1 MGGKFCSEVLVLR
14 KRSTMPSLK
23 TFAGFATLAVVAGCT
38 ALPAARTFP
47 PLPGDSGL
55 EWVAI
60 TVKGLE

>member
-1 MGGKFCSEVLVLR
+1 
-14 KRSTMPSLK
+14 MPSLK